1 MSAPIQQLRG
11 LEILDSRGRP
21 TVMARCRLRS
31 GAIGRAAVPS
41 GASRGAAEALELRDG
56 DQTRYRGLGCR
67 QAVAHLDGLIADAVV
82 GRSFTDQAAFD
93 QLLDTLDG
101 TPNKARLGA
110 NATLAASLAF
120 ARASANDRDLPL
132 YQYAA
137 AMDTAPGV
145 LELPRPMINLFSG
158 GKHAGGQVPIQDL
171 LIIPQATTMAGL
183 LEQAV
188 AVFQSAAEI
197 MQQRYGMR
205 LLTADEGGLAPPV
218 PTLDALFEDALEAIE
233 RAGLRTGSDV
243 RLAVDV
249 AASHFYT
256 GHAYQLGGRTLDG
269 TAMIDQL
276 AHWAEA
282 YALASIEDGLAED
295 DWTHWSQL
303 CTRLAAQ
310 TLIVGDDLLC
320 TNPARIER
328 AVRTAAANTLLLKVN
343 QIGTLSEAL
352 AARRIARAAGW
363 QVIVSARSGET
374 EDSWLAD
381 LAVGW
386 GGDQIKIGSVTQSE
400 RLAKYNR
407 LLELERFDGIP
418 LRKPT

>member
-21 TVMARCRLRS
+21 TVMAYCRLRS
-31 GAIGRAAVPS
+31 GAVGQAAVPS

-56 DQTRYRGLGCR
+56 DQARYRGLGCR

-82 GRSFTDQAAFD
+82 GHSFADQAAFD
-93 QLLDTLDG
+93 QVLDTLDG
-101 TPNKARLGA
+101 TPNKVRLGA

-120 ARASANDRDLPL
+120 ARAAANELGLPL

-137 AMDTAPGV
+137 AMETSPRA

-171 LIIPQATTMAGL
+171 LIIPQAPSMAEL

-188 AVFQSAAEI
+188 AVFQAAAEI

-205 LLTADEGGLAPPV
+205 LLTADEGGLAPPF
-218 PTLDALFEDALEAIE
+218 PTLDAMFEDALAAIE
-233 RAGLRTGSDV
+233 RAGLRPGQDV
-243 RLAVDV
+243 RLAIDV
-249 AASHFYT
+249 AASHFYAD
-256 GHAYQLGGRTLDG
+256 HSYQLGGRTLDG
-269 TAMIDQL
+269 AAMIAQL
-276 AHWAEA
+276 ARWVEA

-295 DWTHWSQL
+295 DWVHWTQL
-303 CTRLAAQ
+303 CAQLGTQ

-328 AVRTAAANTLLLKVN
+328 AVRTVAANALLLKVN

-352 AARRIARAAGW
+352 AAQRIARAAGW
-363 QVIVSARSGET
+363 QIIVSARSGET

-407 LLELERFDGIP
+407 LLELERFDGML
-418 LRKPT
+418 LRKPA

>member
-1 MSAPIQQLRG
+1 
-11 LEILDSRGRP
+11 
-21 TVMARCRLRS
+21 
-31 GAIGRAAVPS
+31 
-41 GASRGAAEALELRDG
+41 
-56 DQTRYRGLGCR
+56 
-67 QAVAHLDGLIADAVV
+67 
-82 GRSFTDQAAFD
+82 
-93 QLLDTLDG
+93 
-101 TPNKARLGA
+101 
-110 NATLAASLAF
+110 
-120 ARASANDRDLPL
+120 
-132 YQYAA
+132 
-137 AMDTAPGV
+137 
-145 LELPRPMINLFSG
+145 
-158 GKHAGGQVPIQDL
+158 
-171 LIIPQATTMAGL
+171 LIIPQATSMAEL

-188 AVFQSAAEI
+188 AVFQAAAEI

-205 LLTADEGGLAPPV
+205 LLTADEGGLAPPF
-218 PTLDALFEDALEAIE
+218 PTLDAMFEDALAAIE
-233 RAGLRTGSDV
+233 RAGLRPGQDV

-249 AASHFYT
+249 AASHFYAD
-256 GHAYQLGGRTLDG
+256 HSYQLGGRTLDG
-269 TAMIDQL
+269 TAMIAQL
-276 AHWAEA
+276 ARWVEA

-295 DWTHWSQL
+295 DWTHWPQL
-303 CTRLAAQ
+303 CAQLGTQ

-328 AVRTAAANTLLLKVN
+328 AVGTAAANALLLKVN

-352 AARRIARAAGW
+352 AAQQLARAADW

-418 LRKPT
+418 LRKVV

>member
-1 MSAPIQQLRG
+1 
-11 LEILDSRGRP
+11 
-21 TVMARCRLRS
+21 
-31 GAIGRAAVPS
+31 
-41 GASRGAAEALELRDG
+41 
-56 DQTRYRGLGCR
+56 
-67 QAVAHLDGLIADAVV
+67 
-82 GRSFTDQAAFD
+82 
-93 QLLDTLDG
+93 
-101 TPNKARLGA
+101 
-110 NATLAASLAF
+110 
-120 ARASANDRDLPL
+120 
-132 YQYAA
+132 
-137 AMDTAPGV
+137 
-145 LELPRPMINLFSG
+145 
-158 GKHAGGQVPIQDL
+158 VPIQDL

-205 LLTADEGGLAPPV
+205 LLTADEGGLAPPFL
-218 PTLDALFEDALEAIE
+218 TLDALFEDALEAIE
-233 RAGLRTGSDV
+233 RAGLRPGQDV

-256 GHAYQLGGRTLDG
+256 GHAYQLDGRTLDG

-276 AHWAEA
+276 AHWTEA

-295 DWTHWSQL
+295 DWIHWSQL

-320 TNPARIER
+320 TNPTRIER

-352 AARRIARAAGW
+352 AARRLARAAGW

-418 LRKPT
+418 LRKPA